1 MHGKETYVI
10 LHPNVLGN
18 VIKITQNVCAYEDSC
33 SI

>member
-1 MHGKETYVI
+1 MHGKETLI
-10 LHPNVLGN
+10 LHTNVLGN